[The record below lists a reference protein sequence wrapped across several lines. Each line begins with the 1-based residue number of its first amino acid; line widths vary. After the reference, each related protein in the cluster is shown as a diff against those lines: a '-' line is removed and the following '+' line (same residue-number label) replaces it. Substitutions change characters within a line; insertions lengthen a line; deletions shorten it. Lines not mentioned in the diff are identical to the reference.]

1 MMWFEELT
9 GFPEIS
15 PSDVR
20 KRLRL
25 SGTILTSLEN
35 GQSWNCGKLEVSS
48 LCDFRNR
55 MESIVRSS
63 PLRVTEVVADIQEL
77 HAKRTNSGALFQVA
91 SQFNLLE
98 MVSPDMTPEQGI
110 GIYQNDFTQGP
121 ACAIA
126 AGAGTIYRS
135 YFAPTKGMIG
145 QSESNQI
152 DCLAEVG
159 RALGNRDRQLWEMR
173 NGYALASASGL
184 QEISKR
190 IQTSTPDQLDELRG
204 QLKVGIQWG
213 TQVTICGCSHL
224 VSQIYCSALPLAY
237 SAHAQNAWKDF
248 AVLILEAAYEATLCA
263 AAINAQ
269 MTGNKT
275 VFLTLLGGG
284 AFGNETSWIVG
295 AMDRALRMHA
305 DSGLDVRVVSFN
317 RPNPAL
323 QKLFKM

>member
-1 MMWFEELT
+1 MKSV
-9 GFPEIS
+9 I
-15 PSDVR
+15 
-20 KRLRL
+20 
-25 SGTILTSLEN
+25 
-35 GQSWNCGKLEVSS
+35 
-48 LCDFRNR
+48 
-55 MESIVRSS
+55 RSS
-63 PLRVTEVVADIQEL
+63 PLRVVEEVADIQEL
-77 HAKRTNSGALFQVA
+77 HATHSNSGALFQVA

-98 MVSPDMTPEQGI
+98 MVSPDMTPEHGL

-126 AGAGTIYRS
+126 AGAGTIYRN
-135 YFAPTKGMIG
+135 YFAPTNGMIG

-159 RALGNRDRQLWEMR
+159 RALGNRNRQLWEMR

-213 TQVTICGCSHL
+213 TQVTIFGCSHL
-224 VSQIYCSALPLAY
+224 VSQIYCSALPVAY
-237 SAHAQNAWKDF
+237 SAHGQNAWKDF

-284 AFGNETSWIVG
+284 AFGNEIGWIVD
-295 AMDRALRMHA
+295 AIDRALRMHA
-305 DSGLDVRVVSFN
+305 DSGLDVRIVSFR

-323 QKLFKM
+323 QKLFKT

>member
-1 MMWFEELT
+1 M
-9 GFPEIS
+9 
-15 PSDVR
+15 
-20 KRLRL
+20 

-35 GQSWNCGKLEVSS
+35 GQSWNCGALEVCS
-48 LCDFRNR
+48 LCELRSRIEN
-55 MESIVRSS
+55 IIRSS
-63 PLRVTEVVADIQEL
+63 PLRVVEEVADIQEL
-77 HAKRTNSGALFQVA
+77 HAKHSNSGAFFQVA

-98 MVSPDMTPEQGI
+98 MVSPDMTPEQGV

-126 AGAGTIYRS
+126 AGAGTIYRN
-135 YFAPTKGMIG
+135 YFAPTNGMIG

-159 RALGNRDRQLWEMR
+159 RALENRDCRLWEMR
-173 NGYALASASGL
+173 NGYALASVGGL

-190 IQTSTPDQLDELRG
+190 LQNSTPAQLDDLRG
-204 QLKVGIQWG
+204 HLKFGIQWG
-213 TQVTICGCSHL
+213 TQVTMKGCSHL
-224 VSQIYCSALPLAY
+224 VSQIYCSALPVAY
-237 SAHAQNAWKDF
+237 CAHGQNAWKDF

-284 AFGNETSWIVG
+284 AFGNEIGWIVG
-295 AMDRALRMHA
+295 AIDRALRICA
-305 DSGLDVRVVSFN
+305 EFGLDIRIVSF
-317 RPNPAL
+317 RRSNPAL
-323 QKLFKM
+323 QKLFKV

>member
-9 GFPEIS
+9 GFPEVS

-25 SGTILTSLEN
+25 SATMLTSLEN

-48 LCDFRNR
+48 LCELRIR

-63 PLRVTEVVADIQEL
+63 PLRVSEVVADIQEL
-77 HAKRTNSGALFQVA
+77 HAIRTNSGALFQVA

-126 AGAGTIYRS
+126 AGAGTIYRN
-135 YFAPTKGMIG
+135 YFAPTNGMIG

-173 NGYALASASGL
+173 NGYALASAGGL

-190 IQTSTPDQLDELRG
+190 LQTSTPDQLDELRG

-213 TQVTICGCSHL
+213 TQVTIGGCSHL
-224 VSQIYCSALPLAY
+224 VSQIYCSALPVAY
-237 SAHAQNAWKDF
+237 SAYGQNAWKDF

-263 AAINAQ
+263 AAINSQ

-305 DSGLDVRVVSFN
+305 DSGLDVRVVSFK
-317 RPNPAL
+317 RPNPAI

>member
-1 MMWFEELT
+1 
-9 GFPEIS
+9 
-15 PSDVR
+15 
-20 KRLRL
+20 
-25 SGTILTSLEN
+25 
-35 GQSWNCGKLEVSS
+35 
-48 LCDFRNR
+48 

-63 PLRVTEVVADIQEL
+63 PLRVSEVVADIQEL
-77 HAKRTNSGALFQVA
+77 HAIRTNSGALFQVA

-126 AGAGTIYRS
+126 AGAGTIYRN
-135 YFAPTKGMIG
+135 YFAPTNGMIG

-173 NGYALASASGL
+173 NGYALASAGGL

-190 IQTSTPDQLDELRG
+190 LQTSTPDQLDELRG

-213 TQVTICGCSHL
+213 TQVTIGGCSHL
-224 VSQIYCSALPLAY
+224 VSQIYCSALPVAY
-237 SAHAQNAWKDF
+237 STYGQNAWKDF

-305 DSGLDVRVVSFN
+305 DSGLDVRVVSFK

>member
-1 MMWFEELT
+1 
-9 GFPEIS
+9 
-15 PSDVR
+15 
-20 KRLRL
+20 
-25 SGTILTSLEN
+25 
-35 GQSWNCGKLEVSS
+35 
-48 LCDFRNR
+48 

-63 PLRVTEVVADIQEL
+63 PLRVTEEVADIQEL
-77 HAKRTNSGALFQVA
+77 HAKRSSSGALFQVA

-98 MVSPDMTPEQGI
+98 MVSPSMTPEQGV

-126 AGAGTIYRS
+126 AGAGTIYRN
-135 YFAPTKGMIG
+135 YFAPNNGMIG
-145 QSESNQI
+145 QSEFNQI

-173 NGYALASASGL
+173 NGYALASAGGL

-190 IQTSTPDQLDELRG
+190 LQTSTPEHLDELRG

-213 TQVTICGCSHL
+213 TQVTIKGCSHL
-224 VSQIYCSALPLAY
+224 VSQIYCSALPVAY
-237 SAHAQNAWKDF
+237 SAHAHNAWKDF
-248 AVLILEAAYEATLCA
+248 AIIILDSAYEATLCA

-284 AFGNETSWIVG
+284 AFGNETGWIVG
-295 AMDRALRMHA
+295 AIDRALRMHA
-305 DSGLDVRVVSFN
+305 DSGLDIRIVSF
-317 RPNPAL
+317 RKPNPAL
-323 QKLFKM
+323 QKLFKTQQGHQMGRN

>member
-1 MMWFEELT
+1 
-9 GFPEIS
+9 
-15 PSDVR
+15 
-20 KRLRL
+20 
-25 SGTILTSLEN
+25 
-35 GQSWNCGKLEVSS
+35 VS
-48 LCDFRNR
+48 
-55 MESIVRSS
+55 
-63 PLRVTEVVADIQEL
+63 EVVADIQEL
-77 HAKRTNSGALFQVA
+77 HAIRTNSGALFQVA

-126 AGAGTIYRS
+126 AGAGTIYRN
-135 YFAPTKGMIG
+135 YFAPTNGMIG

-173 NGYALASASGL
+173 NGYALASAGGL

-190 IQTSTPDQLDELRG
+190 LQTSTPDQLDELRG

-213 TQVTICGCSHL
+213 TQVTIGGCSHL
-224 VSQIYCSALPLAY
+224 VSQIYCSALPVAY
-237 SAHAQNAWKDF
+237 SAYGQNAWKDF

-263 AAINAQ
+263 AAINSQ

-305 DSGLDVRVVSFN
+305 DSGLDVRVVSFK